1 MEIVDGVIQFS
12 ANDLVNHLA
21 CRRLTELNHEV
32 AGGQRFAPAGWDP
45 TLELL
50 RERGLAHEQ
59 AYIEHLKDRGEQVT
73 VIEGV
78 GVGDASVADTIAA
91 MRAGDQVIYQAA
103 LRHGRFA
110 GRADILRRVDVPSA
124 LGGWSYEVT
133 DTKLARETRSGTILQ
148 LSLYSDLVGAIQDKL
163 PECMHVIVPWTE
175 FEPEQYRTGDYAAY
189 YRFIRR
195 WLESSVNGTGMSGVY
210 PDPKEHCSVCRWSG
224 DCSTRRRADDH
235 LCLVAGIST
244 SQITELTERAID
256 RTAKLA
262 MEPLPITW
270 QPKRGAQSG
279 YARVR
284 EQARLQVE
292 SRDKDI
298 PLYETLPPEPETGL
312 ARLPEPTVGD
322 IFLDLEG
329 DPFVGRG
336 GLEYLIGYL
345 TVDENGQED
354 YSALWGFT
362 QEAEKR
368 NFEEF
373 VDWVMERWAECP
385 DLHIYHFAPY
395 EPSAFKR
402 LMCRYATREE
412 EVDRMLR
419 AGLFVDLYRVV
430 RGALRAGIE
439 SYSIKEL
446 EQFFAFTRWVP
457 LSAANSALF
466 AMSRALEFGD
476 VEAIE
481 ESDMELVAGY
491 NRDDC
496 ASTLH
501 LRDWLEGIRTQL
513 VAQGEAIA
521 RPVFDDG
528 AASDAIS
535 ERQMMIRALAERIA
549 GDVDPWE
556 NDKDPQQY
564 GRWVLANVLDWHRRE
579 EKATWWEYFRLSELS
594 VEELTNERAAL
605 AGLEFIGAVDAPVQ
619 TPVHRYRFPTQE
631 TNLRDG
637 QPLRAEGGD
646 RLGDLVSLNTE
657 NYTVDIKKRR
667 DTADVHPAAVFT
679 HDHVN
684 TGVLQEALLRLGH
697 YVADHAITGDGP
709 YRAARELLQRRAPN
723 LVDEPIRA
731 DGETGLDA
739 AMRIA
744 RTGDF
749 GVLPIQGPPGTGKT
763 YTAARMICELVRK
776 GRRVGITA
784 NSHKV
789 IANLL
794 GEVMGAAEASSL
806 DLRAVRKLT
815 NEPEDDTPAGVT
827 LTTDNGQVFRALKGS
842 CRVAAG
848 TAWLWARPEA
858 METVDVLF
866 VDEAAQMSLANVL
879 AVSHAG
885 PNLVLVGDPQQLDQP
900 MQGVH
905 PEGTDGSALGHLLGD
920 RQTISEAQGLF
931 LEATWRLHPDVCTFT
946 SEAFYEGK
954 LTVHPGLG
962 KQEVKSPGPI
972 TGTGLRFVPVSHH
985 GNQSSSA
992 EEVEAV
998 ASLVD
1003 GLTDGAS
1010 RWIDREGLEHPVG
1023 LDDVLIIAPYNAQVF
1038 KIQERLPGANVG
1050 TVDKFQGQ
1058 EAPVVIYSMA
1068 TSTPEEAPHGMEFL
1082 YSANRLNVAT
1092 SRARSVCVLVGSPEL
1107 FTPECRSPRQMQLA
1121 NAFCR
1126 YRESAVTVD
1135 LSVTTPSNPAPPVTC

>member
-1 MEIVDGVIQFS
+1 MDTIDGQIRFS

-21 CRRLTELNHEV
+21 CRRLTELNNEV
-32 AGGQRFAPAGWDP
+32 ASGIRVAPGGWDP
-45 TLELL
+45 ELALL

-59 AYIEHLKDRGEQVT
+59 AYIEHLKDQGEQVT
-73 VIEGV
+73 IIEGV
-78 GVGDASVADTIAA
+78 GVDDGSFADTMAA
-91 MRAGDQVIYQAA
+91 MRASDQVIYQAA
-103 LRHGRFA
+103 LRHGSFA

-124 LGGWSYEVT
+124 LGEWSYEVT
-133 DTKLARETRSGTILQ
+133 DTKLARDTRSGTILQ
-148 LSLYSDLVGAIQDKL
+148 LSLYSDLIGALQGEL
-163 PECMHVIVPWTE
+163 PEFMYVVAPWTE
-175 FEPEQYRTGDYAAY
+175 FEPQQYRTSDYAAY

-195 WLESSVNGTGMSGVY
+195 WLERSVDGTGMTGVY
-210 PDPKEHCSVCRWSG
+210 PDPKEHCGVCRWS
-224 DCSTRRRADDH
+224 DQCSRRRREDDH

-256 RTAKLA
+256 HTARLA
-262 MEPLPITW
+262 TEPLPITW

-292 SRDKDI
+292 SRGKDI
-298 PLYETLPPEPETGL
+298 PLYEILPPEPETGL
-312 ARLPEPTVGD
+312 ALLPEPTVAD

-329 DPFVGRG
+329 DPFVGRA

-345 TVDENGQED
+345 TVDENGQEH
-354 YSALWGFT
+354 YSALWAFD

-373 VDWVMERWAECP
+373 VDWVMKRWEESP
-385 DLHIYHFAPY
+385 DMHIYHFAPY
-395 EPSAFKR
+395 EPGAFKR

-430 RGALRAGIE
+430 RGGLRAGVE

-446 EQFFAFTRWVP
+446 EQFFGFTREVS

-466 AMSRALEFGD
+466 ALSRALEFGD
-476 VEAIE
+476 PDAIE
-481 ESDMELVAGY
+481 GTDMEAVAGY

-501 LRDWLEGIRTQL
+501 LRDWLEGIRGCL
-513 VAQGEAIA
+513 VAEGETIE
-521 RPVFDDG
+521 RPVSDDG
-528 AASDAIS
+528 AASEEIS
-535 ERQMMIRALAERIA
+535 ERQRMIQALADRIA

-556 NDKDPQQY
+556 DDKDSQQY
-564 GRWVLANVLDWHRRE
+564 GRWVLANILDWHRRE

-594 VEELTNERAAL
+594 VEELSNERAAL
-605 AGLEFIGAVDAPVQ
+605 AGLEFVGKIDDPGR
-619 TPVHRYRFPTQE
+619 TPVHRYRFPVQE
-631 TNLRDG
+631 TNMRAS
-637 QPLRAEGGD
+637 QNLRAAGGD
-646 RLGDLVSLNTE
+646 SLGTLVSLDAE
-657 NYTVDIKKRR
+657 SYTIDIKKLGR
-667 DTADVHPAAVFT
+667 TADVHPPAVFA
-679 HDHVN
+679 HDRVDPK
-684 TGVLQEALLRLGH
+684 VLQEALLRLGQ
-697 YVADHAITGDGP
+697 YVADQGITGNGP
-709 YRAARELLQRRAPN
+709 YRAARELLQRKAPS
-723 LVDEPIRA
+723 LGGEPIRA
-731 DGETGLDA
+731 TGETALDA
-739 AMRIA
+739 ALRIA
-744 RTGDF
+744 GKGDF

-794 GEVMGAAEASSL
+794 DEVMSAAEVSSL
-806 DLRAVRKLT
+806 DLRAVRKISSD
-815 NEPEDDTPAGVT
+815 PEDAAPKGVT
-827 LTTDNGQVFRALKGS
+827 LTKDNGQVFQELAGS
-842 CRVAAG
+842 CQVGAG

-858 METVDVLF
+858 MDAVDVLF

-900 MQGVH
+900 TQGVH

-920 RQTISEAQGLF
+920 RQTISEDQGLF
-931 LEATWRLHPDVCTFT
+931 LEETWRLHPDVCAFT
-946 SEAFYEGK
+946 SEVFYEDK
-954 LTVHPGLG
+954 LVVRPGLNR
-962 KQEVKSPGPI
+962 QHIVSSGPL
-972 TGTGLRFVPVSHH
+972 TGTGLRFVPVSHR
-985 GNQSSSA
+985 GNQSSAA
-992 EEVEAV
+992 EEVDAV
-998 ASLVD
+998 ASLVHK
-1003 GLTDGAS
+1003 LTDGAS
-1010 RWIDREGLEHPVG
+1010 RWIDRYGLEHTIG

-1038 KIQERLPGANVG
+1038 KMQERLPGANVG

-1068 TSTPEEAPHGMEFL
+1068 TSAPEEAPHGMEFL
-1082 YSANRLNVAT
+1082 YSLNRLNVAT
-1092 SRARSVCVLVGSPEL
+1092 SRARCVCILVGSPDL
-1107 FTPECRSPRQMQLA
+1107 FTPECRSPRQMRLG

-1126 YRESAVTVD
+1126 YRELATTVEI
-1135 LSVTTPSNPAPPVTC
+1135 

>member
-32 AGGQRFAPAGWDP
+32 ASGLRVAPGGWDP
-45 TLELL
+45 ALALL
-50 RERGLAHEQ
+50 RERGLAHEH
-59 AYIEHLKDRGEQVT
+59 AYIEHLKDLGERVT

-78 GVGDASVADTIAA
+78 GVDGISLADTMAA
-91 MRAGDQVIYQAA
+91 MQAGDQVICQAA
-103 LRHGRFA
+103 LRHGCFT
-110 GRADILRRVDVPSA
+110 GRADILRRVEVPSA
-124 LGGWSYEVT
+124 LGEWSYEVI
-133 DTKLARETRSGTILQ
+133 DTKLARDTRSGTILQ
-148 LSLYSDLVGAIQDKL
+148 LSLYSDLVGALQGEL
-163 PECMHVIVPWTE
+163 PEFMYVVAPWTE
-175 FEPEQYRTGDYAAY
+175 FEPQQYRTSDYAAY

-195 WLESSVNGTGMSGVY
+195 WLERSVGGTGMSGAY
-210 PDPKEHCSVCRWSG
+210 PDPKEHCGVCRWS
-224 DCSTRRRADDH
+224 DQCSRRRREDDH

-256 RTAKLA
+256 RTARLA
-262 MEPLPITW
+262 TEPLPITW

-292 SRDKDI
+292 SRDEDV

-312 ARLPEPTVGD
+312 ALLPEPTVAD

-329 DPFVGRG
+329 DPFVGRA

-354 YSALWGFT
+354 YSALWAFD
-362 QEAEKR
+362 QEVEKR

-373 VDWVMERWAECP
+373 VDWVMKRWEECP

-430 RGALRAGIE
+430 RGGLRAGVE

-446 EQFFAFTRWVP
+446 EQFFDFARQVP

-466 AMSRALEFGD
+466 ALSRALEFGD
-476 VEAIE
+476 ADAIE
-481 ESDMELVAGY
+481 GADMEAVAGY

-501 LRDWLEGIRTQL
+501 LRNWLEGIRSQL
-513 VAQGEAIA
+513 VAEGETIE
-521 RPVFDDG
+521 RPVSDDG
-528 AASDAIS
+528 AASEEIS
-535 ERQMMIRALAERIA
+535 ERQQMIQALADRIA

-556 NDKDPQQY
+556 DDKDPQQY
-564 GRWVLANVLDWHRRE
+564 GRWVLANILDWHRRE

-594 VEELTNERAAL
+594 SEELSNERAAL
-605 AGLEFIGAVDAPVQ
+605 AGLEFVGKVDAPGR
-619 TPVHRYRFPTQE
+619 TPVHRYRFPTQD

-637 QPLRAEGGD
+637 KDLKAEGGGN
-646 RLGDLVSLNTE
+646 LGKLVSLDTE
-657 NYTVDIKKRR
+657 SYTVDIRKRR
-667 DTADVHPAAVFT
+667 DTANVHPAAVFA
-679 HDHVN
+679 HELVPSQE
-684 TGVLQEALLRLGH
+684 LQKALVRLGQ
-697 YVADHAITGDGP
+697 YVADNGITGDGP
-709 YRAARELLQRRAPN
+709 YRAARELLQRKAPS
-723 LVDEPIRA
+723 LGGEPLRRT
-731 DGETGLDA
+731 GETALDA
-739 AMRIA
+739 GLRIA
-744 RTGDF
+744 GQGDF

-776 GRRVGITA
+776 GRRVGITS

-794 GEVMGAAEASSL
+794 DEVVNAAEVSSL
-806 DLRAVRKLT
+806 DLRAVRKIGGDSD
-815 NEPEDDTPAGVT
+815 EEAPSGVT
-827 LTTDNGQVFRALKGS
+827 LTKDNGQVFRELAGS
-842 CRVAAG
+842 CQVGAG

-858 METVDVLF
+858 VDAVDVLF

-885 PNLVLVGDPQQLDQP
+885 RNLVLVGDPQQLEQP
-900 MQGVH
+900 KQGTH
-905 PEGTDGSALGHLLGD
+905 PEGTEVSSLGHLLGEQ
-920 RQTISEAQGLF
+920 QTIDDDQGLF
-931 LEATWRLHPDVCTFT
+931 LEETWRLHPDVCAFT
-946 SEAFYEGK
+946 SEVFYEDK
-954 LTVHPGLG
+954 LAVRPGLDR
-962 KQEVKSPGPI
+962 QHIVSSGPI
-972 TGTGLRFVPVSHH
+972 TGTGLRFVPVPHH
-985 GNQSSSA
+985 GNQSSST

-998 ASLVD
+998 VSLVN
-1003 GLTDGAS
+1003 GLTDGAA
-1010 RWIDREGLEHPVG
+1010 RWIDQDGLEHAIG

-1068 TSTPEEAPHGMEFL
+1068 TSAPEEAPHGMEFL
-1082 YSANRLNVAT
+1082 YSLNRLNVAT
-1092 SRARSVCVLVGSPEL
+1092 SRARCVCILVGSPEL
-1107 FTPECRSPRQMQLA
+1107 FSPECRSPRQMQLA

-1126 YRESAVTVD
+1126 YQELATTVE
-1135 LSVTTPSNPAPPVTC
+1135 LSTCG

>member
-1 MEIVDGVIQFS
+1 MDTIDGPIQFS

-32 AGGQRFAPAGWDP
+32 ASGIRVAPGGWDP
-45 TLELL
+45 ALALL

-59 AYIEHLKDRGEQVT
+59 AYIEHLKDQGKQVT

-78 GVGDASVADTIAA
+78 GVDDGSFADTMAA

-103 LRHGRFA
+103 LRHGCFA

-124 LGGWSYEVT
+124 LGEWSYEVT
-133 DTKLARETRSGTILQ
+133 DTKLARYTRSGTILQ
-148 LSLYSDLVGAIQDKL
+148 LSLYSDLVGALQGKL
-163 PECMHVIVPWTE
+163 PEFMYVVAPWTE
-175 FEPEQYRTGDYAAY
+175 FEPQQYRTSDYAAY

-195 WLESSVNGTGMSGVY
+195 WLERSVDGTGMTGAY
-210 PDPKEHCSVCRWSG
+210 PDPKEHCGVCRWS
-224 DCSTRRRADDH
+224 DQCSRRRREDDH

-256 RTAKLA
+256 RTARLA
-262 MEPLPITW
+262 TESLPITW

-292 SRDKDI
+292 SRGKDV
-298 PLYETLPPEPETGL
+298 PLYETLLPEPETGL
-312 ARLPEPTVGD
+312 ALLPEPTVAD

-329 DPFVGRG
+329 DPFVGRA

-354 YSALWGFT
+354 YSALWAFD
-362 QEAEKR
+362 QEEEKR

-373 VDWVMERWAECP
+373 VDWVMKRWEECP

-430 RGALRAGIE
+430 RGGLRAGVE

-446 EQFFAFTRWVP
+446 EQFFGFTREVS

-466 AMSRALEFGD
+466 ALSRALEFGD
-476 VEAIE
+476 AKAIE
-481 ESDMELVAGY
+481 ESDMETVAGY

-496 ASTLH
+496 ASTFH
-501 LRDWLEGIRTQL
+501 LRDWLENIRSQL
-513 VAQGEAIA
+513 LAQGEAIA
-521 RPVFDDG
+521 RPALVDG
-528 AASDAIS
+528 AASEEIS
-535 ERQMMIRALAERIA
+535 ERQMMIQALAERIA
-549 GDVDPWE
+549 GDVDPWD
-556 NDKDPQQY
+556 NDKDPHQY
-564 GRWVLANVLDWHRRE
+564 GRWVLANNLDWHRRE

-594 VEELTNERAAL
+594 VEELANERAAL
-605 AGLEFIGAVDAPVQ
+605 AGLDFIGAVDAPGR

-631 TNLRDG
+631 TNLRNG
-637 QPLRAEGGD
+637 QPLRAAGGD
-646 RLGDLVSLNTE
+646 RLGDLVALNTE

-667 DTADVHPAAVFT
+667 DTADVHSAAVFT

-697 YVADHAITGDGP
+697 YVADHGITEDGP
-709 YRAARELLQRRAPN
+709 YRAARELLLRRVPS
-723 LVDEPIRA
+723 LGDEPICA
-731 DGETGLDA
+731 SAETGLDSA
-739 AMRIA
+739 LRIA
-744 RTGDF
+744 GIGDF

-794 GEVMGAAEASSL
+794 GEVMNAAEASSL
-806 DLRAVRKLT
+806 DLRAVRKIT
-815 NEPEDDTPAGVT
+815 NQPEEETPQGVT
-827 LTTDNGQVFRALKGS
+827 LTRDNGEVFQELEGS
-842 CRVAAG
+842 CQVAAG

-858 METVDVLF
+858 LETVDVLV
-866 VDEAAQMSLANVL
+866 VDEAAQMSLTNVL

-885 PNLVLVGDPQQLDQP
+885 RNLVLVGDPQQLDQP
-900 MQGVH
+900 TQGVH
-905 PEGTDGSALGHLLGD
+905 PEGTDGSARGHLLGD
-920 RQTISEAQGLF
+920 RQTISADQGLF
-931 LEATWRLHPDVCTFT
+931 LEETWRLHPDVCAFT
-946 SEAFYEGK
+946 SEVFYEDK
-954 LTVHPGLG
+954 LTVRPGLG
-962 KQEVKSPGPI
+962 RQEVKSLGPI
-972 TGTGLRFVPVSHH
+972 TGTGLRFVPVSHA

-998 ASLVD
+998 VSLVN

-1010 RWIDREGLEHPVG
+1010 RWIDRYGQEHPIG

-1058 EAPVVIYSMA
+1058 EAPVAIYSMA
-1068 TSTPEEAPHGMEFL
+1068 TSAPEEAPHGMEIL
-1082 YSANRLNVAT
+1082 YSLNRLNVAT
-1092 SRARSVCVLVGSPEL
+1092 SRARCVCILVGSPDL

-1126 YRESAVTVD
+1126 YRELAATVD
-1135 LSVTTPSNPAPPVTC
+1135 LSDC

>member
-1 MEIVDGVIQFS
+1 MDKVDDRIQFS

-21 CRRLTELNHEV
+21 CRHLTDLNHEV
-32 AGGQRFAPAGWDP
+32 ASGLRVAPSGWDP
-45 TLELL
+45 ALALL

-78 GVGDASVADTIAA
+78 GVDDGSFADTMAA

-103 LRHGRFA
+103 LRHGCFA

-124 LGGWSYEVT
+124 LGEWSYEVT
-133 DTKLARETRSGTILQ
+133 DTKLARDTRSGTILQ
-148 LSLYSDLVGAIQDKL
+148 LSLYSDLIGALQGKI
-163 PECMHVIVPWTE
+163 PEFMYVVAPWTE
-175 FEPEQYRTGDYAAY
+175 FQPQQYRTSDYAAY

-195 WLESSVNGTGMSGVY
+195 WLERSIDGAGMSGVY
-210 PDPKEHCSVCRWSG
+210 PDPREHCGVCRWS
-224 DCSTRRRADDH
+224 DQCSRRRREDDH

-256 RTAKLA
+256 RTARLA
-262 MEPLPITW
+262 TEPLPITW
-270 QPKRGAQSG
+270 QPKRGAQTG

-292 SRDKDI
+292 SRGKDV
-298 PLYETLPPEPETGL
+298 PLYEMLPPEPESGL
-312 ARLPEPTVGD
+312 ALLPEPTVAD

-329 DPFVGRG
+329 DPFVGRA
-336 GLEYLIGYL
+336 GLEYLIGCL
-345 TVDENGQED
+345 TVDENGQAD
-354 YSALWGFT
+354 YSALWGFD

-373 VDWVMERWAECP
+373 VDWVMKRWEEYP
-385 DLHIYHFAPY
+385 GLHIYHFAPY
-395 EPSAFKR
+395 ERSAFKR

-430 RGALRAGIE
+430 RGGLRAGIE

-446 EQFFAFTRWVP
+446 EQFFGFARQVP

-466 AMSRALEFGD
+466 ALSRALEFGD
-476 VEAIE
+476 ADAIE
-481 ESDMELVAGY
+481 GTDMEAVAGY

-501 LRDWLEGIRTQL
+501 LREWLESIRSRL
-513 VAQGEAIA
+513 VAEGEPIA

-528 AASDAIS
+528 AASEEIS
-535 ERQMMIRALAERIA
+535 ERQQTIQALADRIA

-556 NDKDPQQY
+556 DDKDPQQY
-564 GRWVLANVLDWHRRE
+564 GRWVLANILDWHRRE

-594 VEELTNERAAL
+594 VEELSNERAAL
-605 AGLEFIGAVDAPVQ
+605 AGLEFVGKVDAPGR
-619 TPVHRYRFPTQE
+619 TPVHRYRFPVQE
-631 TNLRDG
+631 TNLRAS
-637 QPLRAEGGD
+637 QTLRAAGGD
-646 RLGDLVSLNTE
+646 PLGTLVSLDAE
-657 NYTVDIKKRR
+657 SYTIDIKKLGR
-667 DTADVHPAAVFT
+667 TADVHPPAVFA
-679 HDHVN
+679 HDRVDPK
-684 TGVLQEALLRLGH
+684 VLQEALLCLGQ
-697 YVADHAITGDGP
+697 YVADQGITSDGP
-709 YRAARELLQRRAPN
+709 YRAARELLQRKAPD
-723 LVDEPIRA
+723 LGGEPIRA
-731 DGETGLDA
+731 TGETALDA
-739 AMRIA
+739 ALRIA
-744 RTGDF
+744 GKGDF

-794 GEVMGAAEASSL
+794 DEVMSAAESSSL
-806 DLRAVRKLT
+806 DLRAVRKISSD
-815 NEPEDDTPAGVT
+815 PEEATPAGVT
-827 LTTDNGQVFRALKGS
+827 LTKDNGRVFQELAGS
-842 CRVAAG
+842 CQVGAG

-858 METVDVLF
+858 MDVVDVLF

-885 PNLVLVGDPQQLDQP
+885 RNLVLVGDPQQLDQP
-900 MQGVH
+900 TQGVH

-920 RQTISEAQGLF
+920 RQTISQEQGLF
-931 LEATWRLHPDVCTFT
+931 LEETWRLHPDVCAFT
-946 SEAFYEGK
+946 SEVFYEDK
-954 LTVHPGLG
+954 LAVRPGLDR
-962 KQEVKSPGPI
+962 QHIVSSGPI

-985 GNQSSSA
+985 GNQSSSV

-998 ASLVD
+998 VSLVN

-1010 RWIDREGLEHPVG
+1010 RWIDRDGLEHTIG

-1038 KIQERLPGANVG
+1038 KIRERLPGANVG

-1058 EAPVVIYSMA
+1058 EAPVVVYSMA
-1068 TSTPEEAPHGMEFL
+1068 TSAPEEAPHGMEFL
-1082 YSANRLNVAT
+1082 YSLNRLNVAT
-1092 SRARSVCVLVGSPEL
+1092 SRARCVCILVGSPEL

-1126 YRESAVTVD
+1126 YRELA
-1135 LSVTTPSNPAPPVTC
+1135 TT

>member
-1 MEIVDGVIQFS
+1 MDTIDGQIQFS

-21 CRRLTELNHEV
+21 CRRLTELNNEV
-32 AGGQRFAPAGWDP
+32 ASGLRFATRGWDP
-45 TLELL
+45 TLALL
-50 RERGLAHEQ
+50 RERGLAHEL
-59 AYIEHLKDRGEQVT
+59 AYIEYLKDQGEQVT
-73 VIEGV
+73 IIEGV
-78 GVGDASVADTIAA
+78 GVDDSSVADTVAA
-91 MRAGDQVIYQAA
+91 MRAGDRVICQAA
-103 LRHGRFA
+103 LRRGRFA
-110 GRADILRRVDVPSA
+110 GRADILRRVDKPSA

-133 DTKLARETRSGTILQ
+133 DTKLARDTRSGTILQ
-148 LSLYSDLVGAIQDKL
+148 LSLYSDLVGVLQDKL
-163 PECMHVIVPWTE
+163 PELMYVVAPWTE
-175 FEPEQYRTGDYAAY
+175 FEPQPYRTSDYAAY
-189 YRFIRR
+189 YRFIRY
-195 WLESSVNGTGMSGVY
+195 WLEASVDRAAASGVY
-210 PDPKEHCSVCRWSG
+210 PDPKEHCNVCRWS
-224 DCSTRRRADDH
+224 DQCSARRREDDH

-256 RTAKLA
+256 RTACLA
-262 MEPLPITW
+262 MEPLPIAW
-270 QPKRGAQSG
+270 HPKRGAQSS
-279 YARVR
+279 YTKVR
-284 EQARLQVE
+284 EQARLQVV
-292 SRDKDI
+292 SRDKTI
-298 PLYETLPPEPETGL
+298 PVYETLPPEPDTGL
-312 ARLPEPTVGD
+312 ALLPEPTAGD

-329 DPFVGRG
+329 DPFVGRA
-336 GLEYLIGYL
+336 GLEYLIGYV

-354 YSALWGFT
+354 YSTLWAFT
-362 QEAEKR
+362 QEVEKR
-368 NFEEF
+368 NFEAF

-430 RGALRAGIE
+430 RGGLRAGIE

-446 EQFFAFTRWVP
+446 EQFFAFTREVP

-476 VEAIE
+476 TEAIE
-481 ESDMELVAGY
+481 ENDKETVAGY

-496 ASTLH
+496 TSTLH
-501 LRDWLEGIRTQL
+501 LRDWLESIRSQL
-513 VAQGEAIA
+513 VAEGETIA

-528 AASDAIS
+528 AASEKIS
-535 ERQMMIRALAERIA
+535 ERQMMIQALAERIA

-564 GRWVLANVLDWHRRE
+564 GRWVLANVLDWHHRE
-579 EKATWWEYFRLSELS
+579 EKATWWEYFRLRELS

-605 AGLEFIGAVDAPVQ
+605 ASLEFIRAVDAPGR

-631 TNLRDG
+631 TNLRNG

-646 RLGDLVSLNTE
+646 RLGDLLSLNTE

-684 TGVLQEALLRLGH
+684 TNVLQEALLSLGK
-697 YVADHAITGDGP
+697 YVADHGIAGDGA
-709 YRAARELLQRRAPN
+709 YRAARELLLRKVPS
-723 LVDEPIRA
+723 LGDEPIRA
-731 DGETGLDA
+731 SGETGLDA
-739 AMRIA
+739 ALRIA
-744 RTGDF
+744 GKGDF

-794 GEVMGAAEASSL
+794 GEVMNAAEASSL
-806 DLRAVRKLT
+806 DLRAVRKIT
-815 NEPEDDTPAGVT
+815 NEPEEETPQGVT
-827 LTTDNGQVFRALKGS
+827 LTKDNGEVFQELEGS
-842 CRVAAG
+842 CQVAAG

-900 MQGVH
+900 TQGVH

-920 RQTISEAQGLF
+920 RQTISEDQGLF
-931 LEATWRLHPDVCTFT
+931 LEETWRLHPDVCAFT
-946 SEAFYEGK
+946 SEVFYEDK
-954 LTVHPGLG
+954 LAVRPGLG
-962 KQEVKSPGPI
+962 RQEVKSFGPI
-972 TGTGLRFVPVSHH
+972 TGTGLRFVPVSHL

-998 ASLVD
+998 ASLVS

-1010 RWIDREGLEHPVG
+1010 RWIDRDGLELPIS

-1068 TSTPEEAPHGMEFL
+1068 TSAPDEAPHGMEFL
-1082 YSANRLNVAT
+1082 YSLNRLNVAT
-1092 SRARSVCVLVGSPEL
+1092 SRARCVCILVGSPEL
-1107 FTPECRSPRQMQLA
+1107 FIPECRSPRQMQLA

-1126 YRESAVTVD
+1126 YQELATTVELCHD
-1135 LSVTTPSNPAPPVTC
+1135 